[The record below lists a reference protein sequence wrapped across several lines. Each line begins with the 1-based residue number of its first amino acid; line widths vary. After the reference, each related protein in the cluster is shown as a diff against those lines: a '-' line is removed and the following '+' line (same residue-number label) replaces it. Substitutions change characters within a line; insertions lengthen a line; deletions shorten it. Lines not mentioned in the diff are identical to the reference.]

1 MLEWQFVKEA
11 IHTKDYIYEIGQMYD
26 ISWTG
31 FLLSACVDSDNAMA
45 GFHDQDFIHN
55 GKKLINPLDS
65 PMRVLHLGADVCFL

>member
-1 MLEWQFVKEA
+1 
-11 IHTKDYIYEIGQMYD
+11 MYD